1 MKTTKIENLDI
12 ICANVELS
20 GFETE
25 VAEIKNR
32 AFILKEILG
41 RFKRKKSI

>member
-1 MKTTKIENLDI
+1 MKSTKIDNLDI

-25 VAEIKNR
+25 VAEDKNR
-32 AFILKEILG
+32 AFILKLKLAI
-41 RFKRKKSI
+41 